1 MWSGSRVVTLLVGF
15 FLACSAL
22 VVAQTAT
29 TSLRGTVFDPKGA
42 VVAGAALTLTNP
54 ATGFTRPTKSDN
66 QGNYQFLELPPAK
79 YDLTVVAPS
88 FATLK
93 QNGLELQVATPA
105 TLNVTMEVTGGTV
118 TVEVSS
124 TTPLVNTQ
132 DASMGHAFGADQIAD
147 LPFEGRDPAGILSL
161 QTGVVFTGNSTHISS
176 ASDSRSGSVNG
187 ARSDQTNIT
196 LDGVDNNDELLGTA
210 FTGAIRAPL
219 DSLEE
224 LKVTTSNSDADTGR
238 SSGGQVSEVT
248 KSGTNHV
255 HGSLYIYN
263 RPTFTTANDWFNKA
277 AQIEADEPNTAPFLL
292 RNTFGANVGGP
303 IIKDRLFFFA
313 AYEGQRKREDLQVTR
328 EIPSENLRNGI
339 ISYPCDVNDTVNCVA
354 SNPNVQNVS
363 GALIAT
369 LGPAQIANMDPNCS
383 SNTPSTCPLG
393 PGANP
398 LVAYLPG
405 NPNSSPSSIF
415 NLYPKPNTDTIGDG
429 LDFRGFT
436 FPSPLPQS
444 LDDYVIKFDYNLT
457 RDGNHRLFLKGIMD
471 NEREAERNFVD
482 SPNTVTGDGGEEF
495 PGQPEGQT
503 EHDNNKGI
511 TVGYTATFS
520 STLINNFHFGYISE
534 LVNIEGLENE
544 PYNDFRGMDNLYA
557 FTPTINTHVPVK
569 NIVDDV
575 TKVRGSHTFQFG
587 GNYRQIDNLRESDAQ
602 NFFQGQTNVYWL
614 NNSGIAGTG
623 SSLDPAAFGYSAALN
638 GGTNLGYPAVA
649 GSVPCAL
656 GVTPLGA
663 SCISTGSFGASY
675 DFAMAAL
682 TGLITQVNA
691 NYELDKNLNVIPQGQ
706 LVPRHFRNHEYEFY
720 GQDQW
725 RVKPNL
731 TFTYGLRYTILQPPY
746 ETTGTQ
752 VSPTIS
758 LHDWFSQRALAAS
771 QGQVYD
777 PAIGFAL
784 SGQANGKPPYWSYDY
799 KDVAPRLAFAYSPKA
814 ESGWSKRLW
823 GGQGKTSIRAGYGIY
838 FDHFGEGITNTFDRQ
853 GSFGLTTAEVNPA
866 GIQSVDQSA
875 RYSGLY
881 NIPTSSALG
890 PLVGAPPTGPFPV
903 YSPSG
908 AATPGGFAIT
918 WGLDDKLKTPYSHV
932 VDFSITRELPSNFV
946 FEASYVGRFAHRL
959 MQEEDLA
966 EPTNLNDPASH
977 TTYFQAAQALA
988 KQYYAGTPIQ
998 NISAAT
1004 IGTNYWENKFPGAGP
1019 ILGSVANQLFG
1030 TSSEPANFTQP
1041 CLGNPIANSTTVT
1054 ATQAMYDLFCNFAGN
1069 ETTAL
1074 EIADAPGVLS
1084 FEAPGTCF
1092 PSCATMNGVLTQGYD
1107 YYSPQFSSMD
1117 AWRSIGN
1124 SAYNAAQFSLR
1135 HRSNG
1140 LEFDLNY
1147 TYSKSIDVGS
1157 NAERVSTF
1165 EGGGF
1170 ASQIINSWF
1179 PRQNRAVSDFDTTQI
1194 FNANWVYQL
1203 PFGRG
1208 KHFGGGMGKIADSV
1222 FGGWTLSGLGR
1233 YSTGYPFTLISP
1245 EWATNYDLETPAVPI
1260 SSARPKTGSFIVAQ
1274 AGGGTGPNVF
1284 QDPGITDAGTNP
1296 NAAINLF
1303 RPAYPGEGGLRNGL
1317 RGPGTF
1323 DIDTTVTKSWP
1334 IREGQLVKF
1343 SWSMFNVTNS
1353 VRFDVGTMQLNGN
1366 DQLSASSSF
1375 GNFSSTLSNPRV
1387 MEFMLRYIF

>member
-1 MWSGSRVVTLLVGF
+1 L
-15 FLACSAL
+15 
-22 VVAQTAT
+22 AQTAT
-29 TSLRGTVFDPKGA
+29 TSLRGTVYDAKGA
-42 VVAGAALTLTNP
+42 VVSGATITITNP
-54 ATGFTRPTKSDN
+54 ATGFRRTSKSDG

-79 YDLTVVAPS
+79 YNLTADSPG
-88 FATLK
+88 FATLT
-93 QNGLELQVATPA
+93 QSGLELQVATPA
-105 TLNVTMEVTGGTV
+105 NLNINMQVTGGTV
-118 TVEVSS
+118 KVEVSS
-124 TTPLVNTQ
+124 TAPLVNTQ

-176 ASDSRSGSVNG
+176 ASDSRAGAVNG

-210 FTGAIRAPL
+210 FTGAVRAPL

-255 HGSLYIYN
+255 HGSLYVYN

-277 AQIEADEPNTAPFLL
+277 AEIGASEPNTPPFLL

-313 AYEGQRKREDLQVTR
+313 AYEGQRKREDAQITR
-328 EIPSENLRNGI
+328 VVPSAGLGLRNGY
-339 ISYPCDVNDTVNCVA
+339 ISYL
-354 SNPNVQNVS
+354 SS
-363 GALIAT
+363 GAVTT
-369 LGPAQIANMDPNCS
+369 LTPQQIQGMDPNCFTS
-383 SNTPSTCPLG
+383 APPTCPLG
-393 PGANP
+393 PGPNPLLANINGANP
-398 LVAYLPG
+398 NAL
-405 NPNSSPSSIF
+405 F
-415 NLYPKPNTDTIGDG
+415 TQYPVPNTVTVGDG
-429 LDFRGFT
+429 LNYEGYT

-444 LDDYVIKFDYNLT
+444 LNDYVIKIDYNLT
-457 RDGNHRLFLKGIMD
+457 RDGNHRVFVKGILD
-471 NEREAERNFVD
+471 NEREAERNLVD

-520 STLINNFHFGYISE
+520 STLINSFHFGYISQ
-534 LVNIEGLENE
+534 LINIQGLENQ
-544 PYNDFRGMDNLYA
+544 PYIDFRGMDNINA

-569 NIVDDV
+569 NIVDDL
-575 TKVRGSHTFQFG
+575 TKVRGSHTLQFG
-587 GNYRQIDNLRESDAQ
+587 GNYRQIDNLRESNAQ

-614 NNSGIAGTG
+614 NVSAIANTG
-623 SSLDPAAFGYSAALN
+623 SSLDPAAFGYAPVD
-638 GGTNLGYPAVA
+638 T
-649 GSVPCAL
+649 
-656 GVTPLGA
+656 
-663 SCISTGSFGASY
+663 SFGANY

-682 TGLITQVNA
+682 AGLITQVNA
-691 NYELDKNLNVIPQGQ
+691 NYELNKNLNVIPQGEA
-706 LVPRHFRNHEYEFY
+706 VPRHFRNHEYEFY

-725 RVKPNL
+725 RVKPNF
-731 TFTYGLRYTILQPPY
+731 TVTYGLRYTILQPPY

-758 LHDWFSQRALAAS
+758 LHDWFNQRGQAAAA
-771 QGQVYD
+771 GQVYN
-777 PAIGFAL
+777 PTIGFQL
-784 SGQANGKPPYWSYDY
+784 SGQANGKQPYWSYDY

-814 ESGWSKRLW
+814 DDGFSKRLW
-823 GGQGKTSIRAGYGIY
+823 GGPGKTSIRAGYGIY

-866 GIQSVDQSA
+866 GIQTVDGSA
-875 RYSGLY
+875 RYSGLF
-881 NIPTSSALG
+881 NIPTSSASG
-890 PLVGAPPTGPFPV
+890 PLIGAPPTGPFPV
-903 YSPSG
+903 FSPSG

-932 VDFSITRELPSNFV
+932 VDFSVIRELPSNFV
-946 FEASYVGRFAHRL
+946 FEASYILRMAHRL
-959 MQEEDLA
+959 LQEEDLA
-966 EPTNLNDPASH
+966 EPTNLRDPASN

-988 KQYYAGTPIQ
+988 RNYYAGTPIQ

-1004 IGTNYWENKFPGAGP
+1004 IGTKYWENVFPGAAGP
-1019 ILGSVANQLFG
+1019 SSTQLGVATSNVGTPCGPSNGSVPN
-1030 TSSEPANFTQP
+1030 N
-1041 CLGNPIANSTTVT
+1041 VT
-1054 ATQAMYDLFCNFAGN
+1054 ATQAMYDLFACFQGN

-1074 EIADAPGVLS
+1074 ELADAFCLPQCSTLAGQS
-1084 FEAPGTCF
+1084 GPT
-1092 PSCATMNGVLTQGYD
+1092 PYN

-1117 AWRSIGN
+1117 AWRSIGSSN
-1124 SAYNAAQFSLR
+1124 YNAGQFSLR
-1135 HRSNG
+1135 HKSGG
-1140 LEFDLNY
+1140 LAFDLNY
-1147 TYSKSIDVGS
+1147 TYSKSIDDGS

-1165 EGGGF
+1165 EGTGF
-1170 ASQIINSWF
+1170 ASQIINSWL
-1179 PRQNRAVSDFDTTQI
+1179 PQQNRAVSDFDTTHI
-1194 FNANWVYQL
+1194 VNANWVYQL

-1208 KHFGGGMGKIADSV
+1208 KHFGSGMGRVADSV
-1222 FGGWTLSGLGR
+1222 FGGWTLSGLYR
-1233 YSTGYPFTLISP
+1233 WSSGYPFTLISP
-1245 EWATNYDLETPAVPI
+1245 AWATNYDLETPAVPV
-1260 SSARPKTGSFIVAQ
+1260 SSARPKTGQFIVAQ

-1284 QDPGITDAGTNP
+1284 QNPGITATSSGDP
-1296 NAAINLF
+1296 SAAINLF

-1323 DIDTTVTKSWP
+1323 DIDTTVTKSWA
-1334 IREGQLVKF
+1334 IKESQLVKL
-1343 SWSMFNVTNS
+1343 SWSMYNVTNS
-1353 VRFDVGTMQLNGN
+1353 ARFDVGTMQLNAN

-1387 MEFMLRYIF
+1387 MEFMLRYVF

>member
-1 MWSGSRVVTLLVGF
+1 MRSGLRVVALLIAALLVS
-15 FLACSAL
+15 SAL
-22 VVAQTAT
+22 LLAQTAT
-29 TSLRGTVFDPKGA
+29 TSLRGTVYDAKGA
-42 VVAGAALTLTNP
+42 VVAGATVTIVNP
-54 ATGFTRPTKSDN
+54 ATGFSRTGKSDN
-66 QGNYQFLELPPAK
+66 QGSYQFLELPPAK
-79 YDLTVVAPS
+79 YDLTVNAQG
-88 FATLK
+88 FATMK
-93 QNGLELQVATPA
+93 QSGLELQVATPA
-105 TLNVTMEVTGGTV
+105 TLNVDMQVTGGTI

-124 TTPLVNTQ
+124 SAPLVNTQ

-176 ASDSRSGSVNG
+176 ASDSRAGAVNG

-196 LDGVDNNDELLGTA
+196 LDGVDNNDELVGTA

-248 KSGTNHV
+248 KSGTNRF

-263 RPTFTTANDWFNKA
+263 RPNFTAANDWFNKA
-277 AQIEADEPNTAPFLL
+277 SQIEANQPNTAPFLL

-303 IIKDRLFFFA
+303 IIKDRLFFFG

-328 EIPSENLRNGI
+328 IVPSAALRTGS
-339 ISYPCDVNDTVNCVA
+339 ISYFCTQDPTCPA
-354 SNPNVQNVS
+354 SGIN
-363 GALIAT
+363 T
-369 LGPAQIANMDPNCS
+369 LSAAQIASIDPNC
-383 SNTPSTCPLG
+383 TGFGTCPLG

-398 LVAYLPG
+398 LLANING
-405 NPNSSPSSIF
+405 ANPSALFSQ
-415 NLYPKPNTDTIGDG
+415 YPFPNTTTVGDG
-429 LDFRGFT
+429 LDYQGYT
-436 FPSPLPQS
+436 FPSPLPAS
-444 LDDYVIKFDYNLT
+444 LDDYVFKLDYNLT
-457 RDGNHRLFLKGIMD
+457 KDGNHRLFVKGIMD
-471 NEREAERNFVD
+471 NERQAERT
-482 SPNTVTGDGGEEF
+482 SSATITSDGGEQF

-520 STLINNFHFGYISE
+520 STLINNFHFGYISQ
-534 LVNIEGLENE
+534 LINIEGLQTQPFVN
-544 PYNDFRGMDNLYA
+544 FRGMDNINA

-569 NIVDDV
+569 NFVDDV

-587 GNYRQIDNLRESDAQ
+587 GNYRQIDNLRESNEQ
-602 NFFQGQTNVYWL
+602 NFFGALTNVYWL
-614 NNSGIAGTG
+614 NFSGISNTG
-623 SSLDPAAFGYSAALN
+623 SSLDPGAIN
-638 GGTNLGYPAVA
+638 PVTNQEYFPAVD
-649 GSVPCAL
+649 PD
-656 GVTPLGA
+656 
-663 SCISTGSFGASY
+663 FGASY

-682 TGLITQVNA
+682 AGIITQVNA
-691 NYELDKNLNVIPQGQ
+691 NYELNKNLNVIPQGET
-706 LVPRHFRNHEYEFY
+706 VPRHFRDHEYEFY

-725 RVKPNL
+725 RMKPNL
-731 TFTYGLRYTILQPPY
+731 TFTYGLRYAILQPPY

-752 VSPTIS
+752 VAPTIS
-758 LHDWFSQRALAAS
+758 LHDWFNQRAAAAAA
-771 QGQVYD
+771 GGVYD
-777 PAIGFAL
+777 PAIGFQL
-784 SGQANGKPPYWSYDY
+784 SGQANGKQPYWGYDY
-799 KDVAPRLAFAYSPKA
+799 KDFAPRVAFAYSPKA
-814 ESGWSKRLW
+814 ENGWSKRLW
-823 GGQGKTSIRAGYGIY
+823 GGQGKTSVRAGYGIY
-838 FDHFGEGITNTFDRQ
+838 FDHFGEGITNTFDRE
-853 GSFGLTTAEVNPA
+853 GSFGLTTAEINPA
-866 GIQSVDQSA
+866 GIQTVDQSA

-881 NIPTSSALG
+881 NIPTSSASG

-903 YSPSG
+903 FSPSG

-932 VDFSITRELPSNFV
+932 IDFSITRELPSNFV

-959 MQEEDLA
+959 LQEEDLA
-966 EPTNLNDPASH
+966 EPTNLYDPGSK

-988 KQYYAGTPIQ
+988 RNYYAGVPIQ
-998 NISAAT
+998 NISAAS
-1004 IGTNYWENKFPGAGP
+1004 IGTKYWENKFPAAAGAA
-1019 ILGSVANQLFG
+1019 VNQLFG
-1030 TSSEPANFTQP
+1030 TSSEPAGFTQP
-1041 CLGNPIANSTTVT
+1041 CLGNPLSNSTALS
-1054 ATQAMYDLFCNFAGN
+1054 ATQAMYDLFCNFSGN

-1074 EIADAPGVLS
+1074 ELADAPGLITS
-1084 FEAPGTCF
+1084 TCF
-1092 PSCATMNGVLTQGYD
+1092 PACATINGALTNGYD

-1124 SAYNAAQFSLR
+1124 SAYSAGQFSLR
-1135 HRSNG
+1135 HRSGG

-1165 EGGGF
+1165 EGVGF

-1179 PRQNRAVSDFDTTQI
+1179 PQQNRALSDFDTTHI
-1194 FNANWVYQL
+1194 VNANWVYEL

-1208 KHFGGGMGKIADSV
+1208 KHFGSGMNRVVNSV
-1222 FGGWTLSGLGR
+1222 IGGWTVSGLWR
-1233 YSTGYPFTLISP
+1233 WSTGYPFTLISP

-1260 SSARPKTGSFIVAQ
+1260 SSARPKTGGFIVAQ
-1274 AGGGTGPNVF
+1274 ATSGTGPNVF
-1284 QDPGITDAGTNP
+1284 KDPGITDPTNP

-1323 DIDTTVTKSWP
+1323 DIDTTLTKSWP
-1334 IREGQLVKF
+1334 IKESQLVKL
-1343 SWSMFNVTNS
+1343 SWSMYNMTNS

-1387 MEFMLRYIF
+1387 MEFMLRYVF

>member
-1 MWSGSRVVTLLVGF
+1 MRSGLRVIALSVAVLLVPSV
-15 FLACSAL
+15 LL
-22 VVAQTAT
+22 LAQTAT
-29 TSLRGTVFDPKGA
+29 TSLHGTVYDAKGA
-42 VVAGAALTLTNP
+42 VVAGATVTIVNP
-54 ATGFTRPTKSDN
+54 ATGFSRTTKSDS
-66 QGNYQFLELPPAK
+66 QGSYQFLELPPAK
-79 YDLTVVAPS
+79 YDLTVNS
-88 FATLK
+88 QGFATMK
-93 QNGLELQVATPA
+93 QSGLELQVATPA
-105 TLNVTMEVTGGTV
+105 TLNVNMEVTGGTV

-124 TTPLVNTQ
+124 SAPLVNTQ

-176 ASDSRSGSVNG
+176 ASDSRAGAVNG

-248 KSGTNHV
+248 KSGTNHF

-263 RPTFTTANDWFNKA
+263 RPNFTAANDWFNKA
-277 AQIEADEPNTAPFLL
+277 SQIEANQPNTAPFLL

-303 IIKDRLFFFA
+303 IIKDRLFFFG

-328 EIPSENLRNGI
+328 IVPSAALRTGS
-339 ISYPCDVNDTVNCVA
+339 ISYFCTQDPTCPA
-354 SNPNVQNVS
+354 SGIN
-363 GALIAT
+363 T
-369 LGPAQIANMDPNCS
+369 LSAAQIASMDPNC
-383 SNTPSTCPLG
+383 TGYGTCPLG

-398 LVAYLPG
+398 LLANING
-405 NPNSSPSSIF
+405 ANPSALF
-415 NLYPKPNTDTIGDG
+415 GQYPLPNTTTVGDG
-429 LDFRGFT
+429 LDYQGYT
-436 FPSPLPQS
+436 FPSPLPAS
-444 LDDYVIKFDYNLT
+444 LDDYVFKLDYNLT
-457 RDGNHRLFLKGIMD
+457 KDGNHRLFVKGIMD
-471 NEREAERNFVD
+471 NEREAERT
-482 SPNTVTGDGGEEF
+482 SSVTITSDGGEQF

-520 STLINNFHFGYISE
+520 STLINNFHFGYISQ
-534 LVNIEGLENE
+534 LINIEGLQTE
-544 PYNDFRGMDNLYA
+544 PFVNFRGMDNINA

-569 NIVDDV
+569 NFVDDL
-575 TKVRGSHTFQFG
+575 TKVHGSHTLQFG
-587 GNYRQIDNLRESDAQ
+587 GNYRQIDNLRESNEQ
-602 NFFQGQTNVYWL
+602 NFFGALTNVYWL
-614 NNSGIAGTG
+614 NYSGISNTG
-623 SSLDPAAFGYSAALN
+623 SSLDPAAFGF
-638 GGTNLGYPAVA
+638 PAVD
-649 GSVPCAL
+649 PD
-656 GVTPLGA
+656 
-663 SCISTGSFGASY
+663 FGASY

-682 TGLITQVNA
+682 AGIITQVNA
-691 NYELDKNLNVIPQGQ
+691 NYELNKNLNVIPQGET
-706 LVPRHFRNHEYEFY
+706 VPRHFRNHEYEFY

-725 RVKPNL
+725 RMKPNL
-731 TFTYGLRYTILQPPY
+731 TFTYGLRYSILQPPY

-752 VSPTIS
+752 VAPTIS
-758 LHDWFSQRALAAS
+758 LHDWFNQRAAAAA
-771 QGQVYD
+771 QGNVYD
-777 PAIGFAL
+777 PTIGFQL
-784 SGQANGKPPYWSYDY
+784 SGQANGKQPYWGYDY
-799 KDVAPRLAFAYSPKA
+799 KDVAPRVAFAYSPKA
-814 ESGWSKRLW
+814 ENGWSRRLW

-838 FDHFGEGITNTFDRQ
+838 FDHFGEGITNTFDRE

-866 GIQSVDQSA
+866 GIQTVDQSA

-903 YSPSG
+903 FPPSG

-932 VDFSITRELPSNFV
+932 IDFSVTRELPSNFV

-959 MQEEDLA
+959 LQEEDLA
-966 EPTNLNDPASH
+966 EPTNLYDPASK

-988 KQYYAGTPIQ
+988 RNYYAGVPIQ
-998 NISAAT
+998 NISAAS
-1004 IGTNYWENKFPGAGP
+1004 IGTKYWENKFPTAAGT
-1019 ILGSVANQLFG
+1019 AFNQLFG
-1030 TSSEPANFTQP
+1030 TSSEPAGFTQP
-1041 CLGNPIANSTTVT
+1041 CLGNPLSNNSAVS
-1054 ATQAMYDLFCNFAGN
+1054 ATQAMYDLFCNFSGN

-1074 EIADAPGVLS
+1074 ELADAPGLITS
-1084 FEAPGTCF
+1084 TCF
-1092 PSCATMNGVLTQGYD
+1092 PACATINGALSNGYD

-1124 SAYNAAQFSLR
+1124 SAYSAGQFSLR
-1135 HRSNG
+1135 HRSGG
-1140 LEFDLNY
+1140 LEFDINY

-1165 EGGGF
+1165 EGVGF
-1170 ASQIINSWF
+1170 ASQIINSWL
-1179 PRQNRAVSDFDTTQI
+1179 PQQNRALSDFDTTHI
-1194 FNANWVYQL
+1194 VNANWVYEL

-1208 KHFGGGMGKIADSV
+1208 KHFGSGMNRIANSV
-1222 FGGWTLSGLGR
+1222 IGGWTVSGLWR
-1233 YSTGYPFTLISP
+1233 WSTGYPFTLISP

-1260 SSARPKTGSFIVAQ
+1260 SNARPKTGGFIVDQ
-1274 AGGGTGPNVF
+1274 ATGGTGPNVF
-1284 QDPGITDAGTNP
+1284 KDPGITDPTNP

-1323 DIDTTVTKSWP
+1323 DIDTTVSKSWP
-1334 IREGQLVKF
+1334 IRESQLVKF
-1343 SWSMFNVTNS
+1343 SWSMYNMTNS

-1387 MEFMLRYIF
+1387 MEFMLRYVF